1 MKFRKKPVVIEA
13 ARWDGFVGD
22 GTDAAKSPWPPGW
35 PTRQFIRHDDEAW
48 GPVLVID
55 TLEGRMK
62 ADVGD
67 WIIRGVKGEFYPC
80 KPDIFAMTYEPAPD
94 TGGGTFICPNCA
106 HAFDASRPAFAPS
119 PGTESGEGRCQECG
133 GQPELYF
140 TNHSK
145 RCDSCG
151 GTGSGEG
158 LAGEYADEHPVVEDG
173 GTGRS
178 TEGDK

>member
-1 MKFRKKPVVIEA
+1 MTRAQKIEEALRGLLECVEWQSEAKVYVIRGQHFYAA
-13 ARWDGFVGD
+13 AR
-22 GTDAAKSPWPPGW
+22 AAL
-35 PTRQFIRHDDEAW
+35 A
-48 GPVLVID
+48 
-55 TLEGRMK
+55 
-62 ADVGD
+62 
-67 WIIRGVKGEFYPC
+67 
-80 KPDIFAMTYEPAPD
+80 APD
-94 TGGGTFICPNCA
+94 TGGGRTVKGEAPRCECE
-106 HAFDASRPAFAPS
+106 HAEIRHGSISCHGNPMCGCRGYKPAPS